1 MVLGSHYLTSQSR
14 SNFKGSYQ
22 YFGNVESVLQAYNCD
37 KIALHSSIWLRF
49 NGQTQTST
57 PPILLD
63 SIRMSDGS
71 VIYVYNDR
79 QIRKKEGETLVT
91 YILTTPGRV
100 LFNNLIYSVLA

>member
-1 MVLGSHYLTSQSR
+1 MR
-14 SNFKGSYQ
+14 
-22 YFGNVESVLQAYNCD
+22 
-37 KIALHSSIWLRF
+37 
-49 NGQTQTST
+49 TQTST

>member
-1 MVLGSHYLTSQSR
+1 MP
-14 SNFKGSYQ
+14 
-22 YFGNVESVLQAYNCD
+22 D
-37 KIALHSSIWLRF
+37 K
-49 NGQTQTST
+49 
-57 PPILLD
+57 
-63 SIRMSDGS
+63 S